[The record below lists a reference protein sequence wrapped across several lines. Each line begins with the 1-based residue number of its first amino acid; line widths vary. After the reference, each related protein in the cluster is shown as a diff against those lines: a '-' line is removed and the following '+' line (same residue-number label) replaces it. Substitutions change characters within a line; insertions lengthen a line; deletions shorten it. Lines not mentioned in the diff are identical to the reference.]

1 VILCIERAY
10 SNISQDWSD
19 SQDGIV
25 GKPMHDISYFK
36 RFFYRYLG
44 AMYWLIHWT
53 ETHKILGLRLSSTIR
68 FFTLLLP
75 VLAWIRQLGNVALIF
90 TLLLF
95 IWIQFSYWRARRTGY
110 YRFVASNTELLAKE
124 HITPLSANKHIPVCA
139 TGIFSLKDWE
149 SNVVFK
155 PAEYWQVPL
164 GDHAIMVQHQPGYYL
179 YQFISPNLLQNLRK
193 GWLLFG
199 SRPNPAISITFLSTW
214 GPEFSDQDFSLLGK
228 NDNKPIEK
236 IRTIYLSFD
245 NEEFEQAVWQ
255 NLIFDARRV
264 RSEGMGSS

>member
-1 VILCIERAY
+1 
-10 SNISQDWSD
+10 
-19 SQDGIV
+19 
-25 GKPMHDISYFK
+25 
-36 RFFYRYLG
+36 
-44 AMYWLIHWT
+44 
-53 ETHKILGLRLSSTIR
+53 
-68 FFTLLLP
+68 
-75 VLAWIRQLGNVALIF
+75 
-90 TLLLF
+90 
-95 IWIQFSYWRARRTGY
+95 
-110 YRFVASNTELLAKE
+110 
-124 HITPLSANKHIPVCA
+124 
-139 TGIFSLKDWE
+139 
-149 SNVVFK
+149 
-155 PAEYWQVPL
+155 
-164 GDHAIMVQHQPGYYL
+164 L

-199 SRPNPAISITFLSTW
+199 SRPNPAISITFLSSW